1 MSFSKSDS
9 SFSSKKKSFHIE
21 KLRSLAFKTLMH
33 SLRNEFN
40 QIVPEYAQ
48 KELSAEHLEFMEFM
62 TKAFFFIPK
71 ICASKKAAYDYGAYN
86 NNNKNSSSNDL
97 RKATLSEIFG
107 FNSFNKQ
114 FRERVF
120 GDYLLAYPILL
131 ILENY
136 RHYRTKFKE
145 EFKGI
150 FEEFKTL
157 CEETV
162 KDFDAGE
169 LMHKFKKEA
178 VKLHGYNYDDVDVA
192 AFKIDIFTDKF
203 ALSPEVACNLKKY
216 VSNGDL
222 FNVFLTVVKKI
233 ETPLTIPGLKDC
245 FELYLALL
253 KIKYYQDSSLNR
265 HTAEKPMSCG
275 ARSNASTG
283 IPSESSTPR
292 GSLLM
297 KDREEIIN
305 GTLDFFERHV
315 EACVQEIPDE
325 IGFDFRQ
332 ESNQNAEPNNNMF
345 IAHQYHQQHEGMGMV
360 AMEEFI
366 PDNLFVNYDHPVN
379 MENAF
384 LPAINSAQKWI
395 LEAEPFSFTEGF

>member
-1 MSFSKSDS
+1 MSFAKSDS
-9 SFSSKKKSFHIE
+9 AFSSKKKSFHIE

-48 KELSAEHLEFMEFM
+48 KELAAEHLEFMEFM

-71 ICASKKAAYDYGAYN
+71 ICANKKAAYEYGAYN
-86 NNNKNSSSNDL
+86 KSVSSSDL

-120 GDYLLAYPILL
+120 GDYLLAYPLLL

-150 FEEFKTL
+150 FEEFKAL

-178 VKLHGYNYDDVDVA
+178 VKLHGCGYDNVDVA
-192 AFKIDIFTDKF
+192 AFKIDNFTDKF
-203 ALSPEVACNLKKY
+203 ALSPEIASNLKKY

-233 ETPLTIPGLKDC
+233 ETPLTISGLKDC

-253 KIKYYQDSSLNR
+253 KIKYYQNNSLNR
-265 HTAEKPMSCG
+265 EIVEKPISYA

-315 EACVQEIPDE
+315 EACVHEIPEE

-332 ESNQNAEPNNNMF
+332 ENYQQNGGEPLNYF
-345 IAHQYHQQHEGMGMV
+345 FPQEGMAMV
-360 AMEEFI
+360 ATEDFI
-366 PDNLFVNYDHPVN
+366 PENLFVNYDHPVN
-379 MENAF
+379 IESAF

-395 LEAEPFSFTEGF
+395 MEGDAFSFSEAF